1 MIGVLAREDEQEI
14 VKEFFE
20 LFKTPWEP
28 YRPGC
33 SYDVVVST
41 AGRDESLQAGLVLA
55 YGSDESEPAT
65 VRRQEVSLTYKG
77 NRIPVYGHCLAFE
90 GRSSDLSIRET
101 NESALV
107 RMERAKG
114 TRIRVGYDLFEEVR
128 HLLTTGQPASNAGV
142 PTLDW
147 HITLLRDL
155 IVSAGLSVVEIP
167 PVPAGYAF
175 TVCLTHDVDHPV
187 LRNHKLDHTAFG
199 FLYRATVG
207 SLLNGWRGRIGGGDV
222 LRNWSAAIRF
232 PLVQLGVAED
242 FWSGFDRYLEME
254 RGLASTFYVI
264 PRSGDAG
271 RNVQARHSKRRAARY
286 ELADIQTQLDRILAD
301 GGEIGLHGIDAWTGS
316 TQGRN
321 ERDRI
326 ATLAKRN
333 DLGVRMHWLC
343 FGESSPLSLEQAGFA
358 YDSTFGYN
366 DTVGYRAGTLQ
377 AFKLP
382 GTMRLIELPLHIMD
396 TALFYADHLNLSPN
410 EARQITGRMISD
422 ASRFGGA
429 LTVNW
434 HDRSIAPERL
444 WGGFY
449 MEMLDELKQLNPW
462 FATAANAVAWF
473 RLRRSA
479 VFEEVRRDGRVGN
492 VRASVPATDANGLP
506 GLRLRV
512 SRKGEVRETALSAHR
527 TADISLAA

>member
-1 MIGVLAREDEQEI
+1 MR
-14 VKEFFE
+14 EFFE
-20 LFKTPWEP
+20 LFKTPWEL
-28 YRPGC
+28 YRPDH

-41 AGRDESLQAGLVLA
+41 AGVAVDVRTRLILVF
-55 YGSDESEPAT
+55 GSEPVGSGEFAPVR
-65 VRRQEVSLTYKG
+65 VRRHGVSLAYKG
-77 NRIPVYGHCLAFE
+77 NRIPIYGHCLAFE
-90 GRSSDLSIRET
+90 DHDSDVTIQDDGS
-101 NESALV
+101 SALF
-107 RMERAKG
+107 RLDTPAGMLI
-114 TRIRVGYDLFEEVR
+114 RIGFDLFAEIR
-128 HLLTTGQPASNAGV
+128 FLLMTGQPVSNADV

-155 IVSAGLSVVEIP
+155 IVGAGLSVVEIP

-187 LRNHKLDHTAFG
+187 LRNHKLDHTALG

-207 SLLNGWRGRIGGGDV
+207 SLLNGCRGRLRGGDV
-222 LRNWSAAIRF
+222 LKNWSAALRF
-232 PLVQLGVAED
+232 PLVQLGFAQD
-242 FWSGFDRYLEME
+242 FWSSFDRYLEME

-264 PRSGDAG
+264 PRSGDPG
-271 RNVQARHSKRRAARY
+271 RNVQAKHLERRAARY
-286 ELADIQTQLDRILAD
+286 DLADIQSQLDRILAD
-301 GGEIGLHGIDAWTGS
+301 GGEIGLHGIDAWTDS
-316 TQGRN
+316 TQARK

-326 ATLAKRN
+326 ATFTKRT

-343 FGESSPLSLEQAGFA
+343 FGESSPASLEQAGFS
-358 YDSTFGYN
+358 YDSTLGYN

-382 GTMRLIELPLHIMD
+382 GTKRLIELPLHVMD
-396 TALFYADHLNLSPN
+396 TALFYADHLNLSPDG
-410 EARQITGRMISD
+410 ARKITGQIISD
-422 ASRFGGA
+422 AGRFGGA

-449 MEMLDELKQLNPW
+449 MEMLDELKRLEPW
-462 FATAANAVAWF
+462 FATASDAVAWF

-479 VFEEVRRDGRVGN
+479 VFDEVRQDGRV
-492 VRASVPATDANGLP
+492 VKVSVPKTATRELP

-512 SRKGEVRETALSAHR
+512 SRKGEMRDTALSANSF
-527 TADISLAA
+527 TEIPDLCNAAL